1 MDSNTVIAVAL
12 ETITGTSGKFYFPSL
27 TPTLSSSKIYDT
39 VVPKKSTKNI
49 INKVNLPIEPLNIS
63 NYLELEIPDSLI
75 KWKPKKL
82 TFYKPEHETYSTYQ
96 EEVYYPYVK
105 IKKGTK
111 VRVEFIGEDLNRPRI
126 ISLY

>member
-1 MDSNTVIAVAL
+1 MDGNTVIAVAL
-12 ETITGTSGKFYFPSL
+12 ETITGNSGKFYFPSL

-39 VVPKKSTKNI
+39 VVPKKSIKNI

-63 NYLELEIPDSLI
+63 NYIELEIPDSLI
-75 KWKPKKL
+75 KWKTRDLK
-82 TFYKPEHETYSTYQ
+82 TYYTT
-96 EEVYYPYVK
+96 EKVYVPYIK

-111 VRVEFIGEDLNRPRI
+111 VRVEFVGGDLNRPKI